1 MIDLSDYTAV
11 FPTDGRNPY
20 QANDV
25 REIENFRKKFDGVLF
40 IDRVL
45 QALGIAQGGKPYPPR
60 GDKGVRNLY
69 EEVCKSKVS
78 PHHKLSVF
86 YYLLLDF
93 DYLRGNHSQLADA
106 LAEESGLPQKYQTL
120 MRGLWHMDHEE
131 FRYALEHLAH
141 PSLPSEFA
149 DEIIIALVKR
159 SAGDDYSL
167 PLSYFHAQQPVL
179 KTSEGLNALFAAL
192 AYTSVTDALTFSRR
206 YPEPAQQQLFQ
217 KLVASILERPE
228 RGKELVSSPLSGA
241 EERWLQEYLTV
252 GDGRKSKN
260 ARQIAQM
267 RQVVT
272 GRNRGPAALDG
283 LMSQV

>member
-1 MIDLSDYTAV
+1 M
-11 FPTDGRNPY
+11 
-20 QANDV
+20 
-25 REIENFRKKFDGVLF
+25 
-40 IDRVL
+40 
-45 QALGIAQGGKPYPPR
+45 
-60 GDKGVRNLY
+60 RNLY

-131 FRYALEHLAH
+131 FRVRPIISFAPLVFHPATDEITHNHQYALEHLAH